1 MVGSHRRTTITSCS
15 AMRAVVLCRCLR
27 ASLTFG
33 VVANTLRKGNAQRSF
48 VQGSV
53 TTRAMVIQRNPL
65 LLTERSLLESK
76 LSRQC
81 PRLLILGP
89 QRRSRVSSIT
99 IRSEEHTSELQS
111 RQYLVCR

>member
-1 MVGSHRRTTITSCS
+1 RRRLS
-15 AMRAVVLCRCLR
+15 
-27 ASLTFG
+27 ASLTLG
-33 VVANTLRKGNAQRSF
+33 VVANTLRKGNAQRRF

-65 LLTERSLLESK
+65 VLTARSLLERR

-81 PRLLILGP
+81 PRLLILRP

-99 IRSEEHTSELQS
+99 ISTVPPACTKVATSTCNSLRLTASGDQRARLS
-111 RQYLVCR
+111 T